1 MRFELHRRVRVPRF
15 AAPIFGVLVAALLL
29 RLDGVGFGLPALYDP
44 DEPIFVLTALKL
56 LRDHSLN
63 PQWFGHPGTTTI
75 YALAGVEAA
84 NFLIGQASGRFSDA
98 QAFAREVYAD
108 PSVAFLPARLFI
120 VALGVASVGLTFWV
134 GWRASGYR
142 VGLLAAALLA
152 INPLSIRYSQIV
164 RTDMHATV
172 FILLI
177 LLSAVAIVKR
187 ARTRDY
193 VLAGMWLGFACA
205 TKWPAA
211 AAVAAPLAAGVWRIL
226 GGADDRLLV
235 VRQLIIMALAA
246 VVSLFVASPYLF
258 LDYRQVLQ
266 DLEGELRASHVGAS
280 GHGLVDNLAW
290 YLTAVLKT
298 AFGWPA
304 LILAA
309 AGVIAGA
316 RRSAALGVALPPT
329 LIIFV
334 LMISAQ
340 ALIWERWMVPML
352 PLIAIMIAVAVDG
365 AARSAAIRWGR
376 RAKWGIGGAALLAA
390 AAPAIS
396 TAHAQ
401 SAERRADTRALASA
415 WLRRHAAPGSA
426 VTVEHL
432 AFDLLST
439 DWRFRF
445 PIGDEG
451 CVDVREILNAQIRYA
466 TIGKWRGDR
475 AVVDLGTV
483 DSSKLVTCG
492 GDWAILV
499 NYDRY
504 LAEPAQFGQEIA
516 NYERLISGGEIAASF
531 LPEAGKVGGPIV
543 RIVRF
548 PPRRVGTP
556 SCDNCGE
563 MAPFVSTY
571 RTLCQ
576 APIAEFRAIL
586 LQREEHGP
594 ASCAGEG
601 R

>member
-1 MRFELHRRVRVPRF
+1 MDPERFCGLRLELHRRALVLRPAASESGRAADEDGKTPAGGMTPSPRWLS
-15 AAPIFGVLVAALLL
+15 AIPILVVLVVALLL

-56 LRDHSLN
+56 LRDHALN

-75 YALAGVEAA
+75 YALAVVEAA
-84 NFLIGQASGRFSDA
+84 NFLIGQVSGRFSDA

-108 PSVAFLPARLFI
+108 PSVVFLPARLFI
-120 VALGVASVGLTFWV
+120 VSCGVATVGLTFWA
-134 GWRASGYR
+134 GWRMSGYR

-177 LLSAVAIVKR
+177 LLSAIAIAKQ

-211 AAVAAPLAAGVWRIL
+211 AAVAAPLAAGAWRL
-226 GGADDRLLV
+226 FGESDDRLRV
-235 VRQLIIMALAA
+235 ARGLIIMALAA

-266 DLEGELRASHVGAS
+266 DLQGELRPYHVGAT
-280 GHGLVDNLAW
+280 GHGLAGNLAW
-290 YLTAVLKT
+290 YLTAVLKP

-309 AGVIAGA
+309 AGVIAGV
-316 RRSAALGVALPPT
+316 RRSAAFSVALPPVF
-329 LIIFV
+329 IFFV

-352 PLIAIMIAVAVDG
+352 PLIAIMIAVAVDSVVRW
-365 AARSAAIRWGR
+365 AARWRR
-376 RAKWGIGGAALLAA
+376 RAKWAIGGAALLAA

-401 SAERRADTRALASA
+401 SAERRTDTRALASA
-415 WLRRHAAPGSA
+415 WLRQHALPGSA

-445 PIGDEG
+445 PIGDQG
-451 CVDVREILNAQIRYA
+451 CVDARGILNAQIRYA
-466 TIGKWRGDR
+466 TIGKWRGRR

-483 DSSKLVTCG
+483 ESSKLATCG

-504 LAEPAQFGQEIA
+504 LAEPAQFGPEIA
-516 NYERLISGGEIAASF
+516 NYELLFSGGEIAASF

-548 PPRRVGTP
+548 SRLIRDQGLKT
-556 SCDNCGE
+556 S
-563 MAPFVSTY
+563 
-571 RTLCQ
+571 
-576 APIAEFRAIL
+576 
-586 LQREEHGP
+586 
-594 ASCAGEG
+594 
-601 R
+601 

>member
-1 MRFELHRRVRVPRF
+1 MNPERFYGLRFMLHRRALVLRPAASGSGGAADDDGKALAEVRASNPRWLF
-15 AAPIFGVLVAALLL
+15 AIPMFVVLVAALLL

-75 YALAGVEAA
+75 YALAIVEAA
-84 NFLIGQASGRFSDA
+84 NFLTGQLSGRFPDA

-108 PSVAFLPARLFI
+108 PSVVFLPARLFI
-120 VALGVASVGLTFWV
+120 VACGVASVGLTFWV
-134 GWRASGYR
+134 GARISGYR

-172 FILLI
+172 FVLLI
-177 LLSAVAIVKR
+177 LLSAIAIVKR

-211 AAVAAPLAAGVWRIL
+211 AAIAAPLAAGAWRIFRES
-226 GGADDRLLV
+226 DDRWAV

-246 VVSLFVASPYLF
+246 VVSLFLASPYLF

-266 DLEGELRASHVGAS
+266 DLQGELRPYHVGAT
-280 GHGLVDNLAW
+280 GHGLIDNLAW
-290 YLTAVLKT
+290 YLTVVLKT

-304 LILAA
+304 MILAA
-309 AGVIAGA
+309 AGAIVGA
-316 RRSAALGVALPPT
+316 RRSAAFSVALLST
-329 LIIFV
+329 LIIFT

-352 PLIAIMIAVAVDG
+352 PLFAIMIAVSIDG
-365 AARSAAIRWGR
+365 VMRLIATRWGQ
-376 RAKWGIGGAALLAA
+376 RAKWAAGGVALLAA
-390 AAPAIS
+390 AAPAVA
-396 TAHAQ
+396 TAHAF

-415 WLRRHAAPGSA
+415 WLRQHAAPGSA

-445 PIGDEG
+445 PIGDQG

-466 TIGKWRGDR
+466 TIGKWRGRR

-483 DSSKLVTCG
+483 DSSKLATCS

-504 LAEPAQFGQEIA
+504 LAEPAQFRQEIA
-516 NYERLISGGEIAASF
+516 NYERLISGGEIVASF
-531 LPEAGKVGGPIV
+531 LPKTGKVGGPIV
-543 RIVRF
+543 RVVRF
-548 PPRRVGTP
+548 SHPIRDRSHKPP
-556 SCDNCGE
+556 
-563 MAPFVSTY
+563 
-571 RTLCQ
+571 
-576 APIAEFRAIL
+576 
-586 LQREEHGP
+586 
-594 ASCAGEG
+594 
-601 R
+601 